1 MLWSFSAPW
10 AFPAEDWMFCE
21 EMACEM
27 LFESD
32 KGCPAPQHCRMARAF
47 QAGCIMMLDGEGR
60 QHYIGLLPGRSLN

>member
-1 MLWSFSAPW
+1 
-10 AFPAEDWMFCE
+10 MFCE